1 MKRIL
6 LLLMLLTEPL
16 LAVDFQDPKAVA
28 AAAVDAHPTVGR
40 LEAEAAAAR
49 ELIAPAGSLP
59 NPMLMAGLR
68 DQQINFESDEMMT
81 MIMVGISQRVVR
93 PEKRNARREA
103 AQAAVVAI
111 ENELASARA
120 EIRRDALLAWYD
132 VAAADAQLHATSH
145 LRELTDAVVAAARVR
160 YEVGTSVQADVIRAQ
175 LQASGLELEVLSL
188 RAARRAALARLLPL
202 LGLPMTTEVPL
213 VSMPENTDDL
223 AIDATPVPPSDHP
236 ALVALESQIDQLTRA
251 VRLAQLETRPDVDLE
266 AQYGYRALQQDMFS
280 LTARIELPLRAKQ
293 LSQPRVREAELRRD
307 AVHQRIEEVRRA
319 LTQAMAEAVVAH
331 EEATRQLDF
340 QREVLV
346 PQAQFAFESTLAAYQ
361 SGKAPFDAILATQT
375 AYLRLRLQYFDFL
388 SRHAQAVVNY
398 DALRRGARTSV
409 MAASARTRSSATP
422 AANTSMG
429 SM

>member
-1 MKRIL
+1 
-6 LLLMLLTEPL
+6 
-16 LAVDFQDPKAVA
+16 
-28 AAAVDAHPTVGR
+28 
-40 LEAEAAAAR
+40 
-49 ELIAPAGSLP
+49 
-59 NPMLMAGLR
+59 
-68 DQQINFESDEMMT
+68 
-81 MIMVGISQRVVR
+81 
-93 PEKRNARREA
+93 
-103 AQAAVVAI
+103 
-111 ENELASARA
+111 
-120 EIRRDALLAWYD
+120 
-132 VAAADAQLHATSH
+132 
-145 LRELTDAVVAAARVR
+145 
-160 YEVGTSVQADVIRAQ
+160 
-175 LQASGLELEVLSL
+175 
-188 RAARRAALARLLPL
+188 
-202 LGLPMTTEVPL
+202 MTTEVPL